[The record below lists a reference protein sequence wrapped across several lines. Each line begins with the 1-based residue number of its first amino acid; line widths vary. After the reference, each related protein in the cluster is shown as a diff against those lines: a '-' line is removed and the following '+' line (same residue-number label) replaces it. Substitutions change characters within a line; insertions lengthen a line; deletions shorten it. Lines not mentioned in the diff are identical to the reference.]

1 MIRLL
6 IFYIYFSVSVSAF
19 LDMLLPFSKLV
30 AKISAVLDIALS
42 WKSRHSMS
50 FHAKLRFILKA
61 IAATVWVVLMPVSY
75 AYSWRSPSGIAE
87 TIKNWLGGHS
97 GSSPSLF
104 IMVILIYLSPNMLST
119 LLFVFPF
126 IRRYLERSDI
136 KIVMLMMWWSQVLY
150 SYIFKSLVHEC
161 FLRRSLILILFLGVA
176 AEAIHSKGYA

>member
-1 MIRLL
+1 ML
-6 IFYIYFSVSVSAF
+6 FS
-19 LDMLLPFSKLV
+19 FSELV

-61 IAATVWVVLMPVSY
+61 IAAAVWVVLMPVTY

-136 KIVMLMMWWSQVLY
+136 KIVMLMMWWSQVPY
-150 SYIFKSLVHEC
+150 S
-161 FLRRSLILILFLGVA
+161 
-176 AEAIHSKGYA
+176 

>member
-1 MIRLL
+1 MFHFVNIQQSPRLYFISIIVTLYL
-6 IFYIYFSVSVSAF
+6 IHIFLDFSVSDF
-19 LDMLLPFSKLV
+19 LDFLVPFSELV
-30 AKISAVLDIALS
+30 AKFSAVLDIALS

-61 IAATVWVVLMPVSY
+61 IAAAVWVVLMPVTY

-136 KIVMLMMWWSQVLY
+136 KIVMLMMWWSQVHY
-150 SYIFKSLVHEC
+150 SLS
-161 FLRRSLILILFLGVA
+161 
-176 AEAIHSKGYA
+176 